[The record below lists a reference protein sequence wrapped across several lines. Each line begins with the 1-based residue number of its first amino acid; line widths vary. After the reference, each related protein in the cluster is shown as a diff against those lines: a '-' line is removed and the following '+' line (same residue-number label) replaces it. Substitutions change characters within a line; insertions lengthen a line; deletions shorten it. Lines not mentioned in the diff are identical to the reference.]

1 MAARP
6 NAAQQRER
14 RARIALFALLGVLV
28 VVCGIQVPRFLH
40 HGGSGSGSPAAPV
53 AAAPAA
59 PAVLA
64 SAVTAAP
71 TATHLTRFAAK
82 DPFHALVRTASGT
95 PSAPASTAKPKPS
108 AQPSTPAKKTPAKPA
123 AKPQPLPAL
132 TVPFAAPR
140 KTGKPGALVVL
151 DGRKLELLP
160 GDLIP
165 QAAPI
170 LRVVSIGP
178 KRVRVRLLAGT
189 LVDGT
194 SVVTL
199 PLRRKLVLRNTTDG
213 TTFVFRY
220 LAPTL
225 VPPRATPPP
234 KS

>member
-1 MAARP
+1 MAAR
-6 NAAQQRER
+6 NTAAQQRER
-14 RARIALFALLGVLV
+14 RARVALFALLGVLV

-40 HGGSGSGSPAAPV
+40 HGGGSSAPPPPAPV
-53 AAAPAA
+53 AAA

-71 TATHLTRFAAK
+71 TASHLDRFAAK
-82 DPFHALVRTASGT
+82 DPFHALVRTAGGT
-95 PSAPASTAKPKPS
+95 TAATAPASTAKPKQSPAQPAPS
-108 AQPSTPAKKTPAKPA
+108 AKSTPPKPA
-123 AKPQPLPAL
+123 AQPQPTL
-132 TVPFAAPR
+132 TVPFAGPR
-140 KTGKPGALVVL
+140 KVGTPGALVVL
-151 DGRKLELLP
+151 DGRKLKLLP

-170 LRVVSIGP
+170 LRVLSIGP
-178 KRVRVRLLAGT
+178 ERVRVKLLAGT
-189 LVDGT
+189 LADGT

-234 KS
+234 KA